1 MGKLS
6 DDKFFG
12 KIYYDKSEDELH
24 KIIEEKLSTIANSVA
39 RHIIMDWRP
48 VQDADPYDPNPSRLG
63 EHDLITI
70 CEFLQRY
77 TTEDWAEVFLLK
89 FVQYINE
96 IKNTGGWT
104 QMRRAWPTDERKDDP
119 SITSRREED
128 GSLLF
133 KDKAD
138 HEQWLLSQER
148 KNLITDA
155 LGDRG
160 IGDDNY
166 KKTYWT
172 KKKRNGV
179 GHA

>member
-1 MGKLS
+1 
-6 DDKFFG
+6 
-12 KIYYDKSEDELH
+12 
-24 KIIEEKLSTIANSVA
+24 
-39 RHIIMDWRP
+39 
-48 VQDADPYDPNPSRLG
+48 
-63 EHDLITI
+63 
-70 CEFLQRY
+70 
-77 TTEDWAEVFLLK
+77 
-89 FVQYINE
+89 
-96 IKNTGGWT
+96 
-104 QMRRAWPTDERKDDP
+104 MRRAWPTDERKDDP
-119 SITSRREED
+119 RITSRREED
-128 GSLLF
+128 GNLLF

>member
-1 MGKLS
+1 
-6 DDKFFG
+6 
-12 KIYYDKSEDELH
+12 
-24 KIIEEKLSTIANSVA
+24 
-39 RHIIMDWRP
+39 
-48 VQDADPYDPNPSRLG
+48 
-63 EHDLITI
+63 
-70 CEFLQRY
+70 
-77 TTEDWAEVFLLK
+77 
-89 FVQYINE
+89 
-96 IKNTGGWT
+96 
-104 QMRRAWPTDERKDDP
+104 
-119 SITSRREED
+119 
-128 GSLLF
+128 LF